1 MKALRMPLPE
11 AIFWLAALAVV
22 FVFPSNLSLATS
34 VAIMA
39 LFAVSL
45 DLALGIA
52 GIITLGHALYFGA
65 GAYCAGWIA
74 QAGWSEPISGML
86 AAACAAALLAL
97 ACGPLVLRTQGLPL
111 IMVTLVLGLVAFEA
125 ANKAG
130 DLTGGDNGLTGI
142 ELAPVLGVFRWSV
155 FAKVEYLYAL
165 VCLFVLFQIAKR
177 IVASPFGLAL
187 QGIRENPSR
196 MALVGAPVRGHLLRA
211 YVASAFMAGVAGA
224 LSAQTTKFVA
234 LGVLSVNTSVDVL
247 VMLVLGGVGALYGAL
262 VGAIVYMVVHH
273 FAAEWNPYHWMFIIG
288 GLLVGVV
295 RFGTGGLLG
304 LARAA
309 LERGRS
315 RRGIAAAPS
324 GERAGGG
331 S

>member
-1 MKALRMPLPE
+1 MKALRMPRTE

-165 VCLFVLFQIAKR
+165 ACLFVLFQVAKR

-309 LERGRS
+309 LERARA
-315 RRGIAAAPS
+315 RRGALASAS
-324 GERAGGG
+324 GDRAGGG

>member
-1 MKALRMPLPE
+1 MKALRMPRTE

-165 VCLFVLFQIAKR
+165 ACLFVLFQVAKR
-177 IVASPFGLAL
+177 VVASPFGLAL

-273 FAAEWNPYHWMFIIG
+273 FAAAWNPYHWMFIIG

-309 LERGRS
+309 LERARA
-315 RRGIAAAPS
+315 RRGALASTS
-324 GERAGGG
+324 GDRAGGG